1 MIADAKKP
9 CNDHGVPAPTRVDAP
24 SSAAAPPLVA
34 RVAPTLVALHGF
46 TQTGASWRDMS
57 ARLGRSVTAPDLPGH
72 GRHSDER
79 PTDLWGAAEH
89 ICAHI
94 VQNGDRN
101 ADDGGPVTV
110 DHPAIWIGYS
120 LGGRVLLHVALA
132 HPELVAGMI
141 LISTTAGIED
151 PDERAH
157 RRTTDNA
164 LADRIERIGVDAFL
178 TEWLEQPL
186 FAGLTVTDVE
196 RRERTSNSAAGLA
209 ASLRSCGTG
218 TQTPLWARLG
228 ELDVPTLIVTGTD
241 DHKFTA
247 LGKRLAEGLP
257 SATHRPMAA
266 TGHSCAAQRPQEF
279 AVLVGQFI
287 AQF

>member
-9 CNDHGVPAPTRVDAP
+9 CNDHGVPAPPRVDAP
-24 SSAAAPPLVA
+24 RSAAEPSLAD
-34 RVAPTLVALHGF
+34 RVAPALVALHGF
-46 TQTGASWRDMS
+46 TQTGASWRDLS
-57 ARLGRSVTAPDLPGH
+57 TRLGRNVTAPDLPGH
-72 GRHSDER
+72 GREGDER
-79 PTDLWGAAEH
+79 PSDLWEAAEH
-89 ICAHI
+89 ICANI
-94 VQNGDRN
+94 VQNGHPDSDN
-101 ADDGGPVTV
+101 AGPVTV

-141 LISTTAGIED
+141 LVSTTAGIDD
-151 PDERAH
+151 PAERAY